1 MLSLSL
7 ARKLKNAG
15 LEWEPALH
23 DMFAIPDRG
32 LDDRRFVLTEV
43 LAYTELF
50 RDLAVVSFHGTAEWA
65 LDYILQTEA
74 IWIPSE
80 TQLRRLI
87 AHYATDLILE
97 QKADG
102 YECRAQHNGQRLSFS
117 SSGACDAYGSAL
129 LQILWRQEGNP
140 HLN

>member
-7 ARKLKNAG
+7 ARKLKKAG
-15 LEWEPALH
+15 LEWQPALH
-23 DMFAIPDRG
+23 DTFAVPDRG

-50 RDLAVVSFHGTAEWA
+50 RGSAFVTFHGTAEWA

-80 TQLRRLI
+80 TQLRHLI
-87 AHYATDLILE
+87 AQHATELLLE
-97 QKADG
+97 RKPDG
-102 YECRAQHNGQRLSFS
+102 YECRVQYNGQRLTFS
-117 SSGACDAYGSAL
+117 AGDACEAYGSAL
-129 LQILWRQEGNP
+129 LQILWRQDSDP